1 MNLVLD
7 DAEEVNV
14 KKKSKK
20 TLGNTR
26 FSNLILFLF
35 ATYAFS
41 DGCFCFDQGGS
52 FLKETT

>member
-20 TLGNTR
+20 SLGLSHPLR
-26 FSNLILFLF
+26 YPNLSVIKYRLK
-35 ATYAFS
+35 S
-41 DGCFCFDQGGS
+41 CFVLHIFREDIAQRR
-52 FLKETT
+52 

>member
-20 TLGNTR
+20 TLGKIN
-26 FSNLILFLF
+26 FSKFILFVF

-41 DGCFCFDQGGS
+41 
-52 FLKETT
+52 E